1 MKLPSFLLPLLALFF
16 LTTPRAHSEDAITL
30 KQRFIVGKRYE
41 FGMKMTQTTTINIGG
56 KEMDQTMNMA
66 FKHSMTVSQHE
77 DGKRKRVAM
86 RYGRV
91 AMEMNMA
98 GQKVEFDSDKKDTP
112 ATGPL
117 ASMGGLV
124 GKEFRMLLDENDQV
138 LDVENL
144 DEILKAFS
152 GDPVAGKIMGQFLNK
167 DSMKELVQGSMLRA
181 MPDHPVKPGD
191 SWPVTYGT
199 KMGQMGSMKVE
210 GTYTFNKP
218 VQLGGHA
225 CVLIGTAATLTM
237 DMDFAKMAGGA
248 AGGNAEAAEM
258 IKKMDMKVADA
269 KMIGSIT
276 FDPELGMARD
286 MTMTTNM
293 TMSMTLPPGAQAPGG
308 DSKITMPIKQSLSN
322 TLLSVEDA
330 K

>member
-1 MKLPSFLLPLLALFF
+1 MKLPAFLLPLLALIF
-16 LTTPRAHSEDAITL
+16 LTTRPAHGEDAVTL

-41 FGMKMTQTTTINIGG
+41 FGMKMTQTTTMNISGQA
-56 KEMDQTMNMA
+56 MDQTMNMA
-66 FKHSMTVSQHE
+66 FKHSMSVSQHE
-77 DGKRKRVAM
+77 DGKRKRVTM

-98 GQKVEFDSDKKDTP
+98 GQKMEYDSDKKDAHP
-112 ATGPL
+112 SPL
-117 ASMGGLV
+117 ATLGGLV

-138 LDVENL
+138 LEVENF
-144 DEILKAFS
+144 DEILKAFAS
-152 GDPVAGKIMGQFLNK
+152 DPIAGKIMGQFLNK

-181 MPDHPVKPGD
+181 MPNHPVKPGD

-218 VQLGGHA
+218 VQHEGHA

-237 DMDFAKMAGGA
+237 DMDFGKIAAGG

-258 IKKMDMKVADA
+258 IKKMGMKVSDA

-286 MTMTTNM
+286 MTMNTNM
-293 TMSMTLPPGAQAPGG
+293 TMTMTLPPGAQPPGG
-308 DSKITMPIKQSLSN
+308 DPKLTIPIKQSLSN

>member
-1 MKLPSFLLPLLALFF
+1 MKLPAFLLPVLTLL
-16 LTTPRAHSEDAITL
+16 LTMLPLRGEEAITL
-30 KQRFIVGKRYE
+30 KQRFVVGKRYE
-41 FGMKMTQTTTINIGG
+41 FGMKMAQTSTFSIGG
-56 KEMDQTMNMA
+56 KDIEQTMTMA

-91 AMEMNMA
+91 AMEMNM
-98 GQKVEFDSDKKDTP
+98 GEQKMEFDSDKNDSP

-117 ASMGGLV
+117 ASLGGLV
-124 GKEFRMLLDENDQV
+124 GKEFRMILDENDQV

-152 GDPVAGKIMGQFLNK
+152 SDPVAGKVLGQFMNK

-191 SWPVTYGT
+191 TWPMSYGT
-199 KMGQMGSMKVE
+199 KMGQAGSLKVE
-210 GTYTFNKP
+210 GNYTYNKP
-218 VQLGGHA
+218 VTHDGHA
-225 CVLIGTAATLTM
+225 CALIGTAATLTM
-237 DMDFAKMAGGA
+237 DMNFANAIGGA
-248 AGGNAEAAEM
+248 ADGNPEAAEM
-258 IKKMDMKVADA
+258 VKKMDMKITDSR
-269 KMIGSIT
+269 MTGSIT

-286 MTMTTNM
+286 MTMTTTM
-293 TMSMTLPPGAQAPGG
+293 KMSMNLPAGAAGPDGNPR
-308 DSKITMPIKQSLSN
+308 ITVPIKQAISN
-322 TLLSVEDA
+322 ILLRVESA

>member
-1 MKLPSFLLPLLALFF
+1 MKLPAFLLPLIAL
-16 LTTPRAHSEDAITL
+16 LCIAMPPAHGEEAVTL
-30 KQRFIVGKRYE
+30 KQRFVVGKRYE

-56 KEMDQTMNMA
+56 QEMDQTMNMA
-66 FKHSMTVSQHE
+66 FKHSMNVSQHE
-77 DGKRKRVAM
+77 DGKRKRVTM

-91 AMEMNMA
+91 AMEMNVA
-98 GQKVEFDSDKKDTP
+98 GQKMEFDSDKKD
-112 ATGPL
+112 AHAGPL
-117 ASMGGLV
+117 ASIGGLV
-124 GKEFRMLLDENDQV
+124 GKEFRMLLDENDHV
-138 LDVENL
+138 LDVENF

-152 GDPVAGKIMGQFLNK
+152 SDPIAGKVMGQFLNK

-210 GTYTFNKP
+210 GTYTYNKP
-218 VQLGGHA
+218 VELAGHVCA
-225 CVLIGTAATLTM
+225 LIGTVATLTM
-237 DMDFAKMAGGA
+237 DMDFSKMAGGA
-248 AGGNAEAAEM
+248 AGGNAEVAEV
-258 IKKMDMKVADA
+258 IKKMGMKISDA

-286 MTMTTNM
+286 MTMTTSMKM
-293 TMSMTLPPGAQAPGG
+293 TMTLPPGTEPQNG
-308 DSKITMPIKQSLSN
+308 DSKLVMPIKQSVSN